1 MNKANQML
9 DAVGLSKKD
18 GEGYRLRTD
27 NGQRLRLDI
36 ITLGGQFVQFTR
48 ISEMVREQ
56 WKKIGIDLIVQE
68 TERSLANK
76 KAATNES
83 QLYAWNN
90 DGSEHMFTFPTH
102 IFPFDGASAS
112 GPLLGRWFQT
122 SGKEGKEPSAK
133 MKELMEKWRKA
144 FGVPEA
150 ERVQLGKDV
159 WKIAA
164 EEVFIISIIGLGA
177 ASQGVRITKNTL
189 GNTPARMYNS
199 PDGKTPGISRPVT
212 FYFKA

>member
-1 MNKANQML
+1 
-9 DAVGLSKKD
+9 
-18 GEGYRLRTD
+18 
-27 NGQRLRLDI
+27 
-36 ITLGGQFVQFTR
+36 
-48 ISEMVREQ
+48 MVREH

-76 KAATNES
+76 KAAGNET

-102 IFPFDGASAS
+102 IFPFDGTSS
-112 GPLLGRWFQT
+112 GGALHGRWFQT
-122 SGKEGKEPSAK
+122 SGREGAEPDPK

-150 ERVQLGKDV
+150 ERIQLGKDV

-164 EEVFIISIIGLGA
+164 EEVYIISIIGLGA
-177 ASQGVRITKNTL
+177 ASQGVRITKNNF
-189 GNTPARMYNS
+189 GNTPSRMYNS
-199 PDGKTPGISRPVT
+199 PDGRTPGIARPVT
-212 FYFKA
+212 FYFKS